1 MRVAIAGSSGFIG
14 RALAPWLTG
23 HGHDVVRLV
32 RGQASGPGTVRWDPS
47 ARTVDLDALAGVDAI
62 VNLAGPG
69 IGDKRWSEAYKRT
82 LYDGHVGSASTLAR
96 AAAQLSPTPATLVNV
111 CAMGIYGRDNGGGPL
126 TEQSPTGTDV
136 TARICIDKEQ
146 AAQPAIEAGVRV
158 AQPRLALVMHRSG
171 STFGRKLLPFAKAGV
186 LGPLGNGRAVWSVV
200 SLHDVVRAIDFLLTT
215 PSTSGP
221 YNISAPVHTSNRE
234 FTRMLGSALRR
245 PTIVPV
251 PKFGLQILYGEF
263 AEDILASFDIDPSRL
278 MEAGFAFDHP
288 DPASVLDSALHG

>member
-1 MRVAIAGSSGFIG
+1 
-14 RALAPWLTG
+14 
-23 HGHDVVRLV
+23 
-32 RGQASGPGTVRWDPS
+32 
-47 ARTVDLDALAGVDAI
+47 
-62 VNLAGPG
+62 
-69 IGDKRWSEAYKRT
+69 
-82 LYDGHVGSASTLAR
+82 
-96 AAAQLSPTPATLVNV
+96 
-111 CAMGIYGRDNGGGPL
+111 
-126 TEQSPTGTDV
+126 
-136 TARICIDKEQ
+136 
-146 AAQPAIEAGVRV
+146 
-158 AQPRLALVMHRSG
+158 
-171 STFGRKLLPFAKAGV
+171 
-186 LGPLGNGRAVWSVV
+186 V